1 MARSR
6 IFEWIRAVAAAPL
19 SAGCH
24 QFCLQLIPLVDSRTL
39 RSSLSIQQVSRR
51 VTAQP
56 DTIKKYRRQLK
67 AEGLLS
73 DGRGWQLAL
82 STESLS
88 SGCTDTPGVHTDT
101 GTLDQCPQRHPKV
114 STETPSIYYRST
126 SLSASLINEG
136 THPSASIEQLVKKQR
151 PDVQDR
157 EPCHEVDVLGFMER
171 WRLHKGSKWPWPFW
185 AEAVLPYLSQDEAEE
200 LLGALLATADPNLG
214 YAVSIVSRMCAGKSS
229 PKRRGS
235 ARQQQPGAVP
245 TVVAGR
251 SKDDDDFLAAISR

>member
-6 IFEWIRAVAAAPL
+6 IFEWIRAAASAPL

-39 RSSLSIQQVSRR
+39 RSSLSIQQIARR

-56 DTIKKYRRQLK
+56 DTLKKYRRQLK

-73 DGRGWQLAL
+73 DGRGWQLSL

-101 GTLDQCPQRHPKV
+101 GTVEQCPQRHPKV

-126 SLSASLINEG
+126 SLSASLINERE
-136 THPSASIEQLVKKQR
+136 TPSASLDQLVKKQR
-151 PDVQDR
+151 PDVQER
-157 EPCHEVDVLGFMER
+157 TPCHEVDVLAFMER
-171 WRLHKGSKWPWPFW
+171 WRLQKGSKWPWPFW
-185 AEAVLPYLSQDEAEE
+185 AEAVLPYLSTDESEE
-200 LLGALLATADPNLG
+200 LLGALLATPDPNLN
-214 YAVSIVSRMCAGKSS
+214 YAVSIVSRMCRGQSS
-229 PKRRGS
+229 PIGKRS
-235 ARQQQPGAVP
+235 ARQQKPGAVP

-251 SKDDDDFLAAISR
+251 SQDEDDFLAAISR